1 MNLNNK
7 LVKDFVTAVNK
18 TEETKTPTTLTG
30 TVHKQGGTVLVKID
44 GSESLTPVS
53 TVTNVEDGE
62 RVAVTIDNHKAM
74 IIGNI
79 SSPAA
84 RGSEVENVK
93 EILTDKVDTAQLKA
107 IEATVGSIS
116 GDVANFKETTT
127 DRLKSNEAEIGSVKG
142 DLADF
147 KSVTSEELKSKTA
160 EFEELHSDVANFK
173 KTTTD
178 KLVANEATVNQINGD
193 FANFKTTTTEQLAAN
208 SADIKQ
214 LRTDK
219 ISSTDADLKYANID
233 FSNIGKS
240 AMEYFYAQSGLV
252 KDVTIGDATITGELV
267 GVTISGDLIKG
278 NTIVAEK
285 LVIRGNDGLYY
296 KLNTDGMSVEKE
308 QTDYNS
314 INGQVIRAK
323 SITATK
329 IDVND
334 LVAFGATIGG
344 FKIGQNSIYS
354 GVKESV
360 DNTTRGIYMD
370 NDGQVAFGD
379 SNHYF
384 RFYKIGDGKYKL
396 AIALDEL
403 YIGTS
408 NVESAI
414 ADVAD
419 TAGNAAS
426 IASEAKQT
434 ADTTSGDLSA
444 VTKRLKAA
452 ETSIVNNNEEIALRA
467 KTTEVQKAI
476 DDKVADYYT
485 KTETDAS
492 LKVLSEQI
500 SSTVKETTSLGT
512 RLTTVEQDAKGW
524 SVTLE
529 TANTAKSTADAANTA
544 ASDAQSTANSAKGT
558 ADTARNEAAD
568 AAKTATNYL
577 GFDNTGLTVGDRT
590 AGSLGNN
597 VNINE
602 STINIRK
609 GTNVLASFAE
619 SLIEIG
625 KNSQDA
631 SIKFLQGLMQLS
643 SQSVDDIVHAQLFSK
658 DFMSVGVRE
667 TELDDDIAGFSA
679 TQAGGMASMFSK
691 NGGAVSVSKGGTT
704 GYFDATIYGQ
714 GGQDTTLLLS
724 ADTTTGAADGKL
736 TVGASYSEI
745 ISEGG
750 VNQITDFVS
759 GTVGTTQV
767 DQWDDRLRFSKDG
780 TLKSVY
786 DGSTP
791 VLASTGVYP
800 NADTT
805 INLSAPVSQ
814 QPHGIVLEFSPYN
827 NGTVETYGHA
837 LFFVPKARATGASV
851 NFVIAGASFDR
862 PCCKWV
868 YVHDT
873 KIVGNNVNYQ
883 KGTTNGVTYNNA
895 LYVLTKVYGV

>member
-142 DLADF
+142 DFADF

-173 KTTTD
+173 QTTTD
-178 KLVANEATVNQINGD
+178 KLVANDAIVNQINGD
-193 FANFKTTTTEQLAAN
+193 FANFKTTTTKQLSAN
-208 SADIKQ
+208 SADIKH

-434 ADTTSGDLSA
+434 AD
-444 VTKRLKAA
+444 
-452 ETSIVNNNEEIALRA
+452 
-467 KTTEVQKAI
+467 
-476 DDKVADYYT
+476 
-485 KTETDAS
+485 
-492 LKVLSEQI
+492 
-500 SSTVKETTSLGT
+500 
-512 RLTTVEQDAKGW
+512 
-524 SVTLE
+524 
-529 TANTAKSTADAANTA
+529 AANTA

-597 VNINE
+597 VNING

-643 SQSVDDIVHAQLFSK
+643 SKNIDDMIYAQLFSK
-658 DFMSVGVRE
+658 DFLSVGVRE
-667 TELDDDIAGFSA
+667 NESDDDVAGFSA

-704 GYFDATIYGQ
+704 GYFDATVYGQ

-767 DQWDDRLRFSKDG
+767 DQWDDRLRFSKNG

-791 VLASTGVYP
+791 VLASTGTYP

-837 LFFVPKARATGASV
+837 LFFVPKARATGASI

-883 KGTTNGVTYNNA
+883 KGATNGVTYNNA